1 MLDRFNV
8 TVLLRDHSRSMVNY
22 RTKRPDRVAKWLLFT
37 LPLTAGV
44 AVVWTRYRL
53 ASPTALVPATS
64 LLAGIFFAAVGQ
76 LISIRARIADSV
88 QLAGNKRL
96 RAHFRESVS
105 GMLLAALAAL
115 FVSLLLGALSLL
127 PPTVTGKAAD
137 RSDVVIEWLA
147 IGCSA
152 AVATA
157 ITYMILL
164 FISSARRLY
173 TSYLEAFEGGLPLPR
188 PSRRAASRVTEEMGP
203 PVEKR
208 PTDQT
213 DERPVAPAKAK
224 PSD

>member
-8 TVLLRDHSRSMVNY
+8 TVLLRDHNRSMVKY
-22 RTKRPDRVAKWLLFT
+22 PTQKPDWVAKAILFI
-37 LPLTAGV
+37 LPLAAGV

-115 FVSLLLGALSLL
+115 FVSLLLGTLSLL

-137 RSDVVIEWLA
+137 RSDAVVEWLG

-152 AVATA
+152 AVAA
-157 ITYMILL
+157 AVTYMVLL

-188 PSRRAASRVTEEMGP
+188 PARRGAAPVAEEA
-203 PVEKR
+203 R
-208 PTDQT
+208 QT
-213 DERPVAPAKAK
+213 DARPASAATVRPGE
-224 PSD
+224 